1 MALCERLQEVAE
13 RLLAERYP
21 DRPLPAN
28 VELFASVV
36 LEACGLPRELFTPA
50 FATSRSLGWGAHVV
64 EQAAEH
70 KLIRPSARYVGPPAP
85 APLP

>member
-1 MALCERLQEVAE
+1 M
-13 RLLAERYP
+13 
-21 DRPLPAN
+21 
-28 VELFASVV
+28 ELFAAVV

-50 FATSRSLGWGAHVV
+50 FAMSRSLGWGAHVV

-85 APLP
+85 APLPALPR